1 MSANPFADLPPMSE
15 DELDAC
21 AARVAELPDEHSGW
35 VAQLLIECRRA
46 RSTPGGLPQPTGEA
60 AGEVAEAEAALDANL
75 TQVVLDAAE
84 WLRTLWEVGYMGAA
98 TLPVPPRTH
107 FPQIEVEDVVKS
119 VLFARIRHGKHP
131 LPFPPPTR
139 WGSPWHEV
147 VESDEA
153 QAVEA
158 EIIEDGGRP
167 AFAMIDGCNRW
178 RIVRDEDGGTAYVV
192 QHAGKGPFYRLSPD
206 PFMATLLRLP
216 PEAVRRIVARERAGL
231 LSYALEWVH
240 DDGRSEEVP
249 LRAATWEGAE
259 AAANAWIA
267 RHHPAHYGRIGFAHA

>member
-1 MSANPFADLPPMSE
+1 MSDNPFAELPPMSE
-15 DELDAC
+15 EEMEAC
-21 AARVAELPDEHSGW
+21 AARIAALPEEHVDW

-46 RSTPGGLPQPTGEA
+46 RSGSTPPASP
-60 AGEVAEAEAALDANL
+60 AEAETETGTLDANL

-84 WLRTLWEVGYMGAA
+84 WLRTLWEVGYMGAS

-107 FPQIEVEDVVKS
+107 FPQIEVEDVAKS

-158 EIIEDGGRP
+158 EIIEDEGRA
-167 AFAMIDGCNRW
+167 AFALIDGCNRW
-178 RIVRDEDGGTAYVV
+178 HVVRSEADGSHIV
-192 QHAGKGPFYRLSPD
+192 QHGGKGPFYRLTPD
-206 PFMATLLRLP
+206 PFMSTLQRLP
-216 PEAVRRIVARERAGL
+216 PERHCRIVARERAGIR
-231 LSYALEWVH
+231 SYALEWLSK
-240 DDGRSEEVP
+240 DGRGEEVP
-249 LRAATWEGAE
+249 LRAATRDGAE

-267 RHHPAHYGRIGFAHA
+267 RNHPAHYGRIGFTHA